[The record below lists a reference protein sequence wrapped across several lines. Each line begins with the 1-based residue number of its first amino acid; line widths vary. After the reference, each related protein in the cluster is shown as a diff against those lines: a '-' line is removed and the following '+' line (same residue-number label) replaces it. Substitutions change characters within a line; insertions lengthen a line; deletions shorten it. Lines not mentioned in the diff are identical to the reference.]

1 MQEEKINY
9 GSEYCMEFSN
19 EELYKYLITK
29 FENNSDVIIRTLSDD
44 EEVEIMSNIPV
55 EFICF
60 DGDKEDLFISF
71 YGNQTSIF
79 IKNQEI
85 MFIDENTKGRYT
97 TSDTFGNAVYEG
109 TLRNLNHIEILTLFV
124 EVITCFI
131 GAIEV
136 EIIEKEVPCDINY
149 KEYNY
154 YKPHSYEINVKNN
167 NLERKQ
173 KVFENIMINY

>member
-1 MQEEKINY
+1 MKEEKIDY
-9 GSEYCMEFSN
+9 VSEYCMEFSN
-19 EELYKYLITK
+19 EELYKYLISK

-44 EEVEIMSNIPV
+44 EEVEIISSMPV

-60 DGDKEDLFISF
+60 DGEKEDLFISF

-79 IKNQEI
+79 VKNQEI
-85 MFIDENTKGRYT
+85 MFIDESTKGRYT
-97 TSDTFGNAVYEG
+97 TSDTFGNAVYER
-109 TLRNLNHIEILTLFV
+109 TLRNLTHIEILTLFA
-124 EVITCFI
+124 EFITCFI

-136 EIIEKEVPCDINY
+136 EIIEKEVPCDTNY

-167 NLERKQ
+167 NSERKQ
-173 KVFENIMINY
+173 KVIENIIINY